1 MHLVADQYSG
11 FVSSSPGLGLFSGQ
25 LIVFKPISWRVGWS
39 ISLMVSNQTITDT
52 LSEAHFFMA
61 LFADI
66 ADTIKVIIIPYFFD
80 MPIFVTI
87 SS

>member
-1 MHLVADQYSG
+1 
-11 FVSSSPGLGLFSGQ
+11 
-25 LIVFKPISWRVGWS
+25 
-39 ISLMVSNQTITDT
+39 MVSNQTITDT